1 MKLDLFEQ
9 LYEKEQCEDI
19 GSYKINFGK
28 YKGKSY
34 KHIYDN
40 DKSYVVF
47 LIKKLNYETNTIM
60 LDYFKERIE
69 TEAEPEQCTEENKL
83 VEKKPRKPRA
93 KKNLEVTEDVKELLI
108 NEE

>member
-9 LYEKEQCEDI
+9 LYQKEECDDV
-19 GSYKINFGK
+19 SAYRINFGK

-34 KHIYDN
+34 KWIYEN

-60 LDYFKERIE
+60 LDYFKEQIE
-69 TEAEPEQCTEENKL
+69 QEAEPDENKP
-83 VEKKPRKPRA
+83 VEKKQRKPRA
-93 KKNLEVTEDVKELLI
+93 KKTETKELLI
-108 NEE
+108 DNDE